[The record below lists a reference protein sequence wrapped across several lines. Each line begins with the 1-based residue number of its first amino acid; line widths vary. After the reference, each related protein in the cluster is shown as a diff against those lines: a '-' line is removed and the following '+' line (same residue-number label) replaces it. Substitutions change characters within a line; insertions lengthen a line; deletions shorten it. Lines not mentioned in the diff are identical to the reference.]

1 MGLSNLCGTL
11 FSLVFLNF
19 RTCRLWRTNY
29 LYLPLRVLDQRT
41 RLNRG
46 ARRCAVARGRG
57 LSQWCRQH
65 KRSLSRGAVSFI
77 ELGQLSVRAHAPVHR
92 CMTRVTNL
100 FDQGSCFFFL
110 NLTCFFFSGRA
121 PAKSSISSPHRPSS
135 KPALSRPPRMKS
147 PTPSLLAEAVKSPA
161 GPGRPR
167 CPHRRVDGERS
178 YDAGVVVAI
187 CADGCGSK
195 LKRCPDCCIWE
206 NYK

>member
-11 FSLVFLNF
+11 FSLLFSNLW
-19 RTCRLWRTNY
+19 TCRLWRTNY
-29 LYLPLRVLDQRT
+29 LYLPLQILGQRM
-41 RLNRG
+41 RLNFG
-46 ARRCAVARGRG
+46 ALRCAVARGRG
-57 LSQWCRQH
+57 LSQWCHPH

-77 ELGQLSVRAHAPVHR
+77 ELGQFYVHPRAHVHT
-92 CMTRVTNL
+92 CVTRVINGFIPGNCFAVFNL
-100 FDQGSCFFFL
+100 SRL
-110 NLTCFFFSGRA
+110 FFSGRA
-121 PAKSSISSPHRPSS
+121 PAKSSISSPAPSR
-135 KPALSRPPRMKS
+135 RPPRMKS
-147 PTPSLLAEAVKSPA
+147 PTPSLLAEAAKSPA

-167 CPHRRVDGERS
+167 CPHRRVEGERT